1 MPKIT
6 IPMPEKVTPN
16 KFRVSLASL
25 LIVLAILIFLVVSS
39 IVIVGPG
46 HRGILLEFGR
56 VTGEVYGEGLHII
69 IPLINNVP
77 IMDVRTQKYEADSTA
92 ASKDLQDTHTKVAL
106 NYHLD
111 PAKVNEIYQTI
122 GVDYADK
129 YIAPAIQEVVK
140 ASTAKFNAEEL
151 ITQRPIVK
159 DAIEEGLKNRLNS
172 RDMIVERVSITD
184 FQFSKQFTEAIESKV
199 TAQQLALKAENDLK
213 RIKIEAE
220 QAVEK
225 AKGESQAIRIIN
237 EQLEK
242 SPQYVQFLAT
252 QKWNGILP
260 LATGTTTPFI
270 QIPTGK

>member
-16 KFRVSLASL
+16 KFRISLAGL
-25 LIVLAILIFLVVSS
+25 LVVLAILVFLVVSS
-39 IVIVGPG
+39 VVIVGPG

-111 PAKVNEIYQTI
+111 PAKVNDIYQTI
-122 GVDYADK
+122 GFDYADK

-159 DAIEEGLKNRLNS
+159 DAIEEGLKNRLDS

-213 RIKIEAE
+213 RITIEAE

-225 AKGESQAIRIIN
+225 AKGEAEAIRIIN

-252 QKWNGILP
+252 QKWNGVLP
-260 LATGTTTPFI
+260 LATGVTTPFI

>member
-1 MPKIT
+1 MPKMT
-6 IPMPEKVTPN
+6 MPVPEKVTPN
-16 KFRVSLASL
+16 KFRVSLAGL
-25 LIVLAILIFLVVSS
+25 LVVLAVLVFLIVSS
-39 IVIVGPG
+39 VVIVGPG
-46 HRGILLEFGR
+46 ERGILLEFGR

-106 NYHLD
+106 NYHLE
-111 PAKVNEIYQTI
+111 PTKVNDIYQTI
-122 GVDYADK
+122 GFDYSDTF
-129 YIAPAIQEVVK
+129 IAPAIQEVVK

-252 QKWNGILP
+252 QKWNGVLP
-260 LATGTTTPFI
+260 LATGTVTPFI